1 MSIFILVILHIYITI
16 WIFRKCHFANR
27 NLIFVLCH
35 SIFPTSPERYR
46 KVLFLFTWCTVKDFL
61 GFSLFFCGFF
71 VCFFFSDNGN
81 ICKADLL
88 AEVADRELRH
98 FFNYFLTKAV

>member
-16 WIFRKCHFANR
+16 WIFQKCHFANR

-61 GFSLFFCGFF
+61 GFLLVFCRL
-71 VCFFFSDNGN
+71 FFFSDNGN

-98 FFNYFLTKAV
+98 FLTTS